1 MSYTEISTSHG
12 LTQERWESDL
22 YKEYLGEF
30 PFFDLM
36 GTSSDSVIQVKEDLT
51 KNIGDAITIGI
62 RAKLS
67 GDGQSGTSRLK
78 GNEEQMEFFNQRI
91 EIDELRHGV
100 LLKGKMSQKRVAFN
114 LRNEAKDALKDW
126 LKEKTEIALISAISD
141 VTTGRV
147 QGRYLYGAANGNWN
161 STHATAQANVDATN
175 DIMTLA
181 MISIAKRKSKLG
193 TGIKMRPFKI
203 KDSGRVIAEKLIMFI
218 HDYAARD
225 LKADTNWST
234 IQNNMI
240 TAGKYD
246 VPLISGSNFL
256 GEYDGVLIYAYD
268 RVEIDT
274 GAGAGGIDIAHNLLL
289 GAQAAAIVWGERTTW
304 AEDIDDYNDEN
315 GFKIGEVRGIE
326 KLVFNRD
333 TAEDHGV
340 VHVYSAAVADA

>member
-1 MSYTEISTSHG
+1 MSYTEIPASHG
-12 LTQERWESDL
+12 LSQEQWESGL

-51 KNIGDAITIGI
+51 KNEGDAITIGI

-67 GDGQSGTSRLK
+67 GDGQSGASRLK
-78 GNEEQMEFFNQRI
+78 GNEEELKFFNQKI

-126 LKEKTEIALISAISD
+126 LKEKTEIQLISAVSD

-147 QGRYLYGAANGNWN
+147 QGRYLYGALNSNWDA
-161 STHATAQANVDATN
+161 SHATAQAKVDLT
-175 DIMTLA
+175 DDKMTVA
-181 MISIAKRKSKLG
+181 MIEKAKRKAKLG

-203 KDSGRVIAEKLIMFI
+203 MDKGRVIAEKFIMFI
-218 HDYAARD
+218 HDLAARD
-225 LKADTNWST
+225 LKTDTAWT
-234 IQNNMI
+234 TVQNNQI
-240 TAGKYD
+240 TSGNMN
-246 VPLISGSNFL
+246 VPLISGSNYL
-256 GEYDGVLIYAYD
+256 GEHDGVLIYAYD
-268 RVEIDT
+268 RVEIDS
-274 GAGAGGIDIAHNLLL
+274 GVGDAGIDVAHNLLL

-333 TAEDHGV
+333 TPEDHGV
-340 VHVYSAAVADA
+340 IHVFSSATPDA